1 MPFDLYKI
9 GQLLKST
16 REEKGLTFEEVSK
29 ALFIRKRVIEAIEAG
44 NWEAL
49 PHPVYVRGY
58 VTQYASFL
66 KIDEAVEAAML
77 PAAPAAPEVPP
88 AQVEETVIVPKKER
102 EKRASWWAWEPKKKI
117 VGVATMGAV
126 VVGFFVFQN
135 LPKPSYVAP
144 PAQTGE
150 NAQQQATIIAP
161 AQAASTVPA
170 PEASPYQTVETS
182 GSQPVEASPSQ
193 PVGPAPYD
201 KQEER
206 LVLETKKLT
215 IACQERTW
223 VRIIIDGTE
232 TKEFTLNPEE
242 VVMLNAKDRFDLL
255 IGNAAGVKL
264 IYNGKDVGLTG
275 QAGEVKH
282 INLS

>member
-1 MPFDLYKI
+1 MPFDLCKI
-9 GQLLKST
+9 GQLLKSA
-16 REEKGLTFEEVSK
+16 REEKGFTYEEASK
-29 ALFIRKRVIEAIEAG
+29 ALFIRRRVIEAMEAG

-58 VTQYASFL
+58 IAQYASFL
-66 KIDEAVEAAML
+66 KIQDAVEAAMM
-77 PAAPAAPEVPP
+77 PAPPETTVIQAEEVAPAPRAER
-88 AQVEETVIVPKKER
+88 KKR
-102 EKRASWWAWEPKKKI
+102 TSWWAWEPKKKI
-117 VGVATMGAV
+117 VGAVTMGAV

-135 LPKPSYVAP
+135 LPKPAYVSP
-144 PAQTGE
+144 PVQTGSKAAE
-150 NAQQQATIIAP
+150 ATGTAP
-161 AQAASTVPA
+161 AAAVSAA
-170 PEASPYQTVETS
+170 PEPETNPYQTVETS
-182 GSQPVEASPSQ
+182 ASQPVDVASGQAATTGS
-193 PVGPAPYD
+193 YD
-201 KQEER
+201 RQEDR
-206 LVLETKKLT
+206 LILETKKLT

-232 TKEFTLNPEE
+232 TKEFMLNPEE
-242 VVMLNAKDRFDLL
+242 VVMLNAKDRFDIL

>member
-1 MPFDLYKI
+1 MPFDLCKI
-9 GQLLKST
+9 GQLLKSA
-16 REEKGLTFEEVSK
+16 REEKGLTYDEVAT
-29 ALFIRKRVIEAIEAG
+29 ALFIRKRVIGAIEAG
-44 NWEAL
+44 DWETL

-58 VTQYASFL
+58 VAQYASFL
-66 KIDEAVEAAML
+66 KIQEAVMVAAV
-77 PAAPAAPEVPP
+77 PEPTYVQP
-88 AQVEETVIVPKKER
+88 
-102 EKRASWWAWEPKKKI
+102 EKRASTPPVQSRKEKASPGTRKPKKKI
-117 VGVATMGAV
+117 VGAVVMGAV

-135 LPKPSYVAP
+135 LPKHAYVTSSVGNTENGYRATVVTTPVAP
-144 PAQTGE
+144 V
-150 NAQQQATIIAP
+150 AP
-161 AQAASTVPA
+161 ATQA
-170 PEASPYQTVETS
+170 EASPYQTVETS
-182 GSQPVEASPSQ
+182 ASEAADARPNQPA
-193 PVGPAPYD
+193 GTGAYD

-232 TKEFTLNPEE
+232 KKEFMLNPEE
-242 VVMLNAKDRFDLL
+242 VVMLNARDGFDLL

-264 IYNGKDVGLTG
+264 IYNGKDVGFTG